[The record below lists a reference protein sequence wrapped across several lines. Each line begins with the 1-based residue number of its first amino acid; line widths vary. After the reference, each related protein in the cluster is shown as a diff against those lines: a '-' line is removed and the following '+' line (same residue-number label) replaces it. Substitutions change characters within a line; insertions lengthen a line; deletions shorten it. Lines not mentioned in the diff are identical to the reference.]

1 MHIHS
6 GHGETRELGRKSD
19 LRASG
24 SPGHPRPPARQSS
37 RGLGDVRK
45 GPGAPKS
52 PGVRARSW
60 GGGQVASAAAP
71 GERGSGPPPP
81 PADRD
86 VAHQALVRGA
96 RRSRGS
102 RRPGGAREGR
112 RSGAFGIL
120 FDRYHGPV
128 FRQLL
133 AQTRSRALAEDLTSE
148 TFFKALRAVNGFALP
163 SRLFGPWLRRI
174 ARNLAADHFKA
185 SRTRLEHVT
194 SDLSYF
200 EDLVASPED
209 IVVQRV
215 DHQALR
221 EALRRL
227 PVNQQRAVTLRF
239 LGELS
244 ITETAEILGCSEGAA
259 KQLQWRGL
267 RNLSNLLR
275 DEVRRT

>member
-1 MHIHS
+1 VTSVLPVVLAILVLLLVSRPGDSAMFGRGLAHRRAQGS
-6 GHGETRELGRKSD
+6 ERGHGEVGRSPRQPLLANEAAARLPHPPTGTSRTRRWSAEPDGPED
-19 LRASG
+19 LDD
-24 SPGHPRPPARQSS
+24 
-37 RGLGDVRK
+37 LVE
-45 GPGAPKS
+45 
-52 PGVRARSW
+52 RARA
-60 GGGQVASAAAP
+60 GDP
-71 GERGSGPPPP
+71 E
-81 PADRD
+81 
-86 VAHQALVRGA
+86 
-96 RRSRGS
+96 
-102 RRPGGAREGR
+102 
-112 RSGAFGIL
+112 AFGIL